1 MDIIGRVRCCSE
13 QYEIEEIIKKINAST
28 SNVTSS
34 YVSLQGRRLIDVK
47 PSISATDAVI
57 QAETISKKILIVL
70 SYKLKMILKVIN
82 KSMEQPIYKKLAEIF
97 EGIDDIERHFFDNCD
112 DIITVDE
119 CKSNSLVIFDD
130 CLLEK
135 QSTIKEYFC

>member
-57 QAETISKKILIVL
+57 QAETISKKDFDSFKLQIKNDFESHKVSMKNNFEL
-70 SYKLKMILKVIN
+70 YKKNFDIRLQHINDNYILK
-82 KSMEQPIYKKLAEIF
+82 L
-97 EGIDDIERHFFDNCD
+97 
-112 DIITVDE
+112 
-119 CKSNSLVIFDD
+119 
-130 CLLEK
+130 
-135 QSTIKEYFC
+135 